1 MVLHILRGDPAL
13 RDFEHIQVDSPGMA
27 YLFFYDKQGHSGL
40 KQDATE
46 TLRAHVAEAFLE
58 WISHC
63 AHFVIIVLLAED
75 WQRATSLQIGL
86 AKGPEQSTLTALC
99 PTWFLVSQTPC
110 RCWWGAPHPVL
121 PRCDKLRKGMAV
133 PPGCLPHS
141 QEEDP
146 PKGMPHKGWCRE
158 FTAIFSH

>member
-40 KQDATE
+40 KQDTTE

-63 AHFVIIVLLAED
+63 AHFVIIVLLAEG
-75 WQRATSLQIGL
+75 WQRATSLQIGV
-86 AKGPEQSTLTALC
+86 AKGPE
-99 PTWFLVSQTPC
+99 
-110 RCWWGAPHPVL
+110 
-121 PRCDKLRKGMAV
+121 
-133 PPGCLPHS
+133 
-141 QEEDP
+141 
-146 PKGMPHKGWCRE
+146 
-158 FTAIFSH
+158 